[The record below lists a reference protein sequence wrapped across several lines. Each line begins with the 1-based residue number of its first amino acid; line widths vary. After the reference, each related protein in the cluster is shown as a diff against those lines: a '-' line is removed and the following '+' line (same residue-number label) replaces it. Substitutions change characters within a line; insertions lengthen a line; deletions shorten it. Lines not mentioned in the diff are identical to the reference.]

1 MKLGEALVKEALITK
16 DQLHQALERQVQ
28 FGGRIG
34 TNLIELRFIAEEDL
48 SKFLS
53 KYFRIPAADSEAINN
68 IPEEVLSLIS
78 TDIVEKYQILP
89 FRKDRS
95 KLHTAMLNPKDIME
109 IDELRFRT
117 GFDIIPYVITES
129 RLLYAFEKYY
139 GIKRDLR
146 YISLTDRF
154 NPETKVEESS
164 VQKVKQAFS
173 EVKDTEEIAG
183 ILLNE
188 IFKLT
193 KRVALFTLKG
203 DKITGWKSRGLD
215 TEQFARPAAESPVF
229 AEVIRSRA
237 NYRGPVMKIQ
247 GNEALISLLS
257 GTPQDALVLPIA
269 LREKVI
275 ALLYV
280 DNGNNTV
287 LDASVGY
294 LCQLSQMATLAF
306 ELVIL
311 KRKILDLDTS
321 SAKK

>member
-53 KYFRIPAADSEAINN
+53 KYFKIPSAAAEAINN

-78 TDIVEKYQILP
+78 TDVVEKYQILP
-89 FRKDRS
+89 FKKDRGR
-95 KLHTAMLNPKDIME
+95 LHTAMLNPKDNME

-154 NPETKVEESS
+154 NPDTKVEESS
-164 VQKVKQAFS
+164 VLKVKQAFT

-193 KRVALFTLKG
+193 KRVALF
-203 DKITGWKSRGLD
+203 
-215 TEQFARPAAESPVF
+215 
-229 AEVIRSRA
+229 
-237 NYRGPVMKIQ
+237 Y
-247 GNEALISLLS
+247 
-257 GTPQDALVLPIA
+257 
-269 LREKVI
+269 
-275 ALLYV
+275 
-280 DNGNNTV
+280 
-287 LDASVGY
+287 
-294 LCQLSQMATLAF
+294 F
-306 ELVIL
+306 E
-311 KRKILDLDTS
+311 RR
-321 SAKK
+321 

>member
-1 MKLGEALVKEALITK
+1 MKLGEALVKAALITK

-34 TNLIELRFIAEEDL
+34 TNLVELRFIAEEDL
-48 SKFLS
+48 LQFLS
-53 KYFRIPAADSEAINN
+53 KYFRIPPVPPEVTQT
-68 IPEEVLSLIS
+68 IPEELFTLMS
-78 TDIVEKYQILP
+78 TDIIEKYHILP
-89 FRKDRS
+89 FRKDRNR
-95 KLHTAMLNPKDIME
+95 LHTAMINPKDIQE

-129 RLLYAFEKYY
+129 RLLYALEKYF

-164 VQKVKQAFS
+164 VQKVKEAFT

-193 KRVALFTLKG
+193 KRVALFTVKG

-215 TEQFARPAAESPVF
+215 TEQFAVPVTDSPVF
-229 AEVIRSRA
+229 SEVIRNRA

-247 GNEALISLLS
+247 GNEALVSLLS
-257 GTPQDALVLPIA
+257 GTPQDVLVLPIV
-269 LREKVI
+269 LREKVV
-275 ALLYV
+275 ALLYM
-280 DNGNNTV
+280 DNGNHAV
-287 LDASVGY
+287 LDAGVGY
-294 LCQLSQMATLAF
+294 LSQLAQMATLAF

-311 KRKILDLDTS
+311 KRKILELDVS
-321 SAKK
+321 PSLK